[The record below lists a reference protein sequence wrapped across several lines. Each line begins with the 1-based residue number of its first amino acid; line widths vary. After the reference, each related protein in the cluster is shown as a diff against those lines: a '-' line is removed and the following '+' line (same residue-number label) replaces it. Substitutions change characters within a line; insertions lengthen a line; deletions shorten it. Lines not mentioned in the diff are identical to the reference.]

1 MASNF
6 RISIDRSG
14 ENIQIKLA
22 GDFDGSSALQFLY
35 LLHDCLEDSKK
46 IFINTDFLGNIE
58 PFGINVFRYNLGLI
72 AKYSNRLIFSGEK
85 ALSLIK
91 AWPDNICPE
100 CKIKKESGIFHINL
114 HLYEIAEYTN

>member
-22 GDFDGSSALQFLY
+22 GDFDGSSALQLLY

-72 AKYSNRLIFSGEK
+72 AKYSNRFIFSGEK

-91 AWPDNICPE
+91 AWPDNIRPE
-100 CKIKKESGIFHINL
+100 CRIKKESGIFHMNL
-114 HLYEIAEYTN
+114 HYLRVPSS